1 VSARS
6 PPVTAATNAGYSQ
19 RPVDAEELIKQTSEN
34 VRSALDAAQRRA
46 DEIVSGAEQ
55 EAQRIRAKAEAEA
68 RERLDQVR
76 EALEKLEAGL
86 TATPVP
92 RGSNRDSQAPQPESQ
107 TPEPEAEAPEAEPE
121 MPEPQPAPA
130 EPAPTGKVSTEE
142 LIEQLKAGGQP
153 AKREAEPR
161 PQPRDEGSSDDAGA
175 ARLVAMKLALDGASR
190 DQAREQL
197 AADYE
202 VADLDSLLDE
212 VYSKVGR

>member
-1 VSARS
+1 
-6 PPVTAATNAGYSQ
+6 
-19 RPVDAEELIKQTSEN
+19 VDAEELIRQTSES

-68 RERLDQVR
+68 RESLDQVR
-76 EALEKLEAGL
+76 VALEKLEAGL
-86 TATPVP
+86 GAKPVP
-92 RGSNRDSQAPQPESQ
+92 QGSNRDSQAPQPEPE
-107 TPEPEAEAPEAEPE
+107 TPEPEAEAPERE
-121 MPEPQPAPA
+121 MSEPQPAPA
-130 EPAPTGKVSTEE
+130 EQAPTGKVSTEE

-153 AKREAEPR
+153 AKREVAPTPEPR
-161 PQPRDEGSSDDAGA
+161 GEGSSDDAGA

-190 DQAREQL
+190 VQARERL